1 MLVVG
6 AGLAGLRTAAL
17 LREHGHAGPVHLV
30 GDEPHAPYDRPP
42 LSKHLLD
49 DGWHV
54 DLGADLDIDLD
65 ALDVDVRLATRVTRI
80 DVDGDR
86 FRAELVPTDRVD
98 GTTDRPETG
107 SSGEV
112 VVDEVSVD
120 AVVLATGSRARTVVG
135 WEHALTL
142 HTHDDAVR
150 LRELLGARERPRLV
164 CIGAGWI
171 GSEVAGVVA
180 AAGAD
185 VTVVE
190 AAPYPL
196 ASALGEDGALVAP
209 WFAAAGVTLLLDTQV
224 AAVEADSVVLDDG
237 RRIDADV
244 VLAAVGARPAP
255 VPDGTLADLLATAF
269 DGDVVVDGAMR
280 PLTRGVEAAGV
291 TVPTYLPTTSGP
303 LARVRVVGDAAARA
317 ARCGFV
323 RGGHWDAA
331 LTTPELA
338 VRSLLDP
345 AADLADPAPYV
356 FSTMLGHEVA
366 MYGTRPP
373 AARPVLRGD
382 PAGDD
387 GWAALWFVDGTEPS
401 DADAGASSAR
411 DDGLRTL
418 AGILVVDRPRDAAAA
433 RRLFRAT
440 PRPRLDPTRAADPS
454 VPLR

>member
-6 AGLAGLRTAAL
+6 AGLSGLRTAAL
-17 LREHGHAGPVHLV
+17 LREHGHTGPVHLV
-30 GDEPHAPYDRPP
+30 GDEPRAPYDRPP

-54 DLGADLDIDLD
+54 DLGEDLGIDLRG
-65 ALDVDVRLATRVTRI
+65 LGVDVRLATRVTRI
-80 DVDGDR
+80 DVDGER
-86 FRAELVPTDRVD
+86 FRAALVPTDRAD
-98 GTTDRPETG
+98 GTTERPEGG
-107 SSGEV
+107 SPGEV
-112 VVDEVSVD
+112 VVDEVVVD

-135 WEHALTL
+135 WEHALRL

-171 GSEVAGVVA
+171 GSEVAGVAA

-196 ASALGEDGALVAP
+196 ASALDEDGALVAP

-224 AAVEADSVVLDDG
+224 AAVEADSVVLVDG

-255 VPDGTLADLLATAF
+255 LPDGTLTDLLATAF

-280 PLTRGVEAAGV
+280 PLTRGTEAAG
-291 TVPTYLPTTSGP
+291 TAVPTYLPTTSGP
-303 LARVRVVGDAAARA
+303 LAQVRVVGDAAVRA
-317 ARCGFV
+317 ARYGFV

-356 FSTMLGHEVA
+356 FSTMLGHDVA
-366 MYGTRPP
+366 MYGTCPP
-373 AARPVLRGD
+373 GARLVLRGD

-387 GWAALWFVDGTEPS
+387 GWAALWFVGTEPS

-418 AGILVVDRPRDAAAA
+418 AGILVVDRPRDVAAA
-433 RRLFRAT
+433 RRLFRA
-440 PRPRLDPTRAADPS
+440 PSRPRLDPTRAADPS